1 MTWMRGSESRT
12 ASTVDAGPVLR
23 NPHFAPLGGVYHDSW
38 KEAVYLLLRS
48 LTNLAA
54 KIPFGVVLEVL
65 LITCHPFLVAIA
77 CKRE

>member
-12 ASTVDAGPVLR
+12 ASAVDAGPVLR

-38 KEAVYLLLRS
+38 EEAVYLLLRA
-48 LTNLAA
+48 LMNLAA
-54 KIPFGVVLEVL
+54 KILFGVVLEVL
-65 LITCHPFLVAIA
+65 LITWHPFLVATA